1 MPATHKKE
9 DEEQRLLSERLPVD
23 QFRQIL
29 WLPLRTRG
37 SLNIGH
43 ADAPSRPHW
52 VRMQGD
58 PLRAADLGGPLTR
71 DDAYAQF
78 LYFHPYVRRFLFE
91 KQEPAVDG
99 DSRLRIWT
107 LAGLG
112 EPKHRFAYLDI
123 AIPVGQDRINLA
135 SCPIGNL
142 QLVRLKV
149 ERCRLYQFPGADAQG
164 TLMLEVELSWKCSQR
179 LPVADQERGPLK
191 PWASTPLMLA
201 DVLDLL
207 DMLRRTHPPY
217 FPLSSDDPNSALHL
231 GGGRYPIAAAWR
243 DGDQPLACLD
253 VSKAALEAR
262 KQRLQAHVMDR
273 PTASVNTQSLPDDS
287 PLDTHWAELLGPAF
301 AGNSITQQIE
311 DERMPLMAY
320 VSMPSPH
327 LITDADWKRLAF
339 CDYRGNSQRPPH
351 AADFGSDFKQRHC
364 YDRHF
369 EPPVWNQRI
378 TNTGYAFVM
387 VGPSTPRSD
396 LRKNFFESDAL
407 IHFRRHYASMG
418 LLAQYNKAALL
429 CLSNRLNEAIETRPR
444 SGRGSDAAYRADVR
458 QVLADLLEFTHRFR
472 FEGVSNQLQACELYE
487 YWVRHL
493 GLKALHQS
501 VMDEAR
507 AAHEFIVTQEEADQ
521 TAAVKKLTTLGL
533 WFAVL
538 GALLGLAGAGFPI
551 DKPLSLWLDPNLSFC
566 SLAGPNCVWSWR
578 RFFTVVCCLVPI
590 GVAAYVVVNRLLHR
604 SRD

>member
-1 MPATHKKE
+1 
-9 DEEQRLLSERLPVD
+9 
-23 QFRQIL
+23 
-29 WLPLRTRG
+29 
-37 SLNIGH
+37 
-43 ADAPSRPHW
+43 
-52 VRMQGD
+52 MQGD
-58 PLRAADLGGPLTR
+58 PLLADDLGGPLTQ

-91 KQEPAVDG
+91 KQPPAVEDG
-99 DSRLRIWT
+99 SRLQIWT
-107 LAGLG
+107 LTGHGKA
-112 EPKHRFAYLDI
+112 KHRFAYLDVAVPI
-123 AIPVGQDRINLA
+123 GQGRISLG
-135 SCPIGNL
+135 SCPTGTM
-142 QLVRLKV
+142 QLIRFKV
-149 ERCRLYQFPGADAQG
+149 ERCRLYQFPGAVAQG
-164 TLMLEVELSWKCSQR
+164 TLMLEVELSWACSQR
-179 LPVADQERGPLK
+179 LPVGYPEPAPNEPR
-191 PWASTPLMLA
+191 ASTPLMLA
-201 DVLDLL
+201 DVLDIL

-217 FPLSSDDPNSALHL
+217 FPASSDDPNSALHL

-243 DGDQPLACLD
+243 DGDQPLSSLD
-253 VSKAALEAR
+253 FSSAALESR
-262 KQRLQAHVMDR
+262 KLRLQAHVIHR

-287 PLDTHWAELLGPAF
+287 PLDAHWADLLGPAF

-327 LITDADWKRLAF
+327 LITEADWKRLAF
-339 CDYRGNSQRPPH
+339 CDYRGNSQYPPH
-351 AADFGSDFKQRHC
+351 AADFGGDFKPQHC

-369 EPPVWNQRI
+369 DPPDWNQRI

-387 VGPSTPRSD
+387 VGPSTPRPYQ
-396 LRKNFFESDAL
+396 RPNFFDADAL

-444 SGRGSDAAYRADVR
+444 DGRGSDTAYRADVR

-521 TAAVKKLTTLGL
+521 TAEVKKLTRYGL
-533 WFAVL
+533 WFAGTGV
-538 GALLGLAGAGFPI
+538 LLGLAGAGFPV
-551 DKPLSLWLDPNLSFC
+551 DKPLSLWLDPAASACFKSGDACL
-566 SLAGPNCVWSWR
+566 WS
-578 RFFTVVCCLVPI
+578 TP
-590 GVAAYVVVNRLLHR
+590 RLLTVASSFATLGLVAFYAVMGVLAVRWLWR
-604 SRD
+604 SASR